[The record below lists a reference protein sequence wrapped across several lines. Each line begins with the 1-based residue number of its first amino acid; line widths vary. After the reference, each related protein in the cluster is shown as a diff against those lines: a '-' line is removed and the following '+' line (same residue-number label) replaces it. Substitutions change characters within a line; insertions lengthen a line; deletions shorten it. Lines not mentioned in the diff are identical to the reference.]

1 MIYSYTTQSPVGAL
15 TVTADEESIIA
26 LRFGDGGTTAP
37 NGVILNALRQL
48 EEYFSG
54 SRKCFD
60 LPINPQGTPFQRSVW
75 TALCDIPYG
84 ETRTYGEIAAGIGNK
99 KACRAVGM
107 ANNRNPI
114 AIIIPCHR
122 VIGANGKL
130 VGYAGGL
137 EVKRFLLELEN
148 KNK

>member
-15 TVTADEESIIA
+15 TITADDESIIA

-54 SRKCFD
+54 SRKSFD
-60 LPINPQGTPFQRSVW
+60 LPTNPHGTPFQRSVW
-75 TALCDIPYG
+75 AALCDIPYG
-84 ETRTYGEIAAGIGNK
+84 KTRTYGEIAANIGNE
-99 KACRAVGM
+99 KASRAVGM

>member
-15 TVTADEESIIA
+15 TVTADEDSIIS
-26 LRFGDGGTTAP
+26 LLFGDGGMTEP

-54 SRKCFD
+54 SRKSFD
-60 LPINPQGTPFQRSVW
+60 LPINPHGTPFQRSVW
-75 TALCDIPYG
+75 AALCDIPYG
-84 ETRTYGEIAAGIGNK
+84 KTRTYGEIAANIGSE